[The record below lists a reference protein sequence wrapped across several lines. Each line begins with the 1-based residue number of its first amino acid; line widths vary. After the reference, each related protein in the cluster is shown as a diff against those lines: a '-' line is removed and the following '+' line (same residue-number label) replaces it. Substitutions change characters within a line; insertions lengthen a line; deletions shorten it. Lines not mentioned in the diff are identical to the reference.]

1 LPNIRRTVV
10 LTSLLLLGAA
20 ACTPTSNDP
29 DPPSDGA
36 GGSGKG
42 GKGGGSGGSSARGGS
57 DSGGSGG
64 SSSGGSGGNNSGGAT
79 NPDSGSPGSGG
90 SAGGDAGTDVGGPV
104 EEDCTATP
112 KSLLCDPVQKMP
124 KSIKDLGIFPSA
136 PDFSKH
142 PARLIEYVPD
152 PPLYSDGMEKQRF
165 LLLPKGKKIDNTNR
179 KVWMFP
185 EGTVFI
191 KTFFDDAA
199 GGKLRPIETRFIRT
213 GGVFEYEF
221 FVYQWNATGTDAAL
235 VVSDIDGDINKDV
248 SVPITISHMEDGKML
263 TINGGQPFQHT
274 LPSRQACGNCH
285 EESGMVGQ
293 TFIGFDEIR
302 LNSKFPAT
310 APKTQLQQLGD
321 AGIFTTA
328 VPATP
333 TAITDAN
340 PLLLRV
346 KRFVFGN
353 CAHCHNG
360 RTVFNMAPDVFVAN
374 TVGKMTEA
382 QSVVPPK
389 GWLRVVPGSPD
400 TSVVYVQAERTKLP
414 PPVVVDGME
423 TRLRPMPPVGVA
435 DIAVPVDAVADL
447 RAWIMSLKK

>member
-1 LPNIRRTVV
+1 
-10 LTSLLLLGAA
+10 
-20 ACTPTSNDP
+20 
-29 DPPSDGA
+29 
-36 GGSGKG
+36 
-42 GKGGGSGGSSARGGS
+42 
-57 DSGGSGG
+57 
-64 SSSGGSGGNNSGGAT
+64 
-79 NPDSGSPGSGG
+79 
-90 SAGGDAGTDVGGPV
+90 
-104 EEDCTATP
+104 
-112 KSLLCDPVQKMP
+112 MP
-124 KSIKDLGIFPSA
+124 KSIKDTGIFPSL

-142 PARLIEYVPD
+142 SARMLEYVPD

-165 LLLPKGKKIDNTNR
+165 LLLPKGQKINNTNR

-185 EGTVFI
+185 TGTVFI
-191 KTFFDDAA
+191 KTFFDDAP

-221 FVYQWNATGTDAAL
+221 FVYQWNATATDATL
-235 VVSDIDGDINKDV
+235 VVSDIDGDINADIPV
-248 SVPITISHMEDGKML
+248 NISISHMEDGKML
-263 TINGGQPFQHT
+263 TINGGKPFVHT

-310 APKTQLQQLGD
+310 AAKTQLQQFGD

-333 TAITDAN
+333 TTIAVAD
-340 PLLLRV
+340 PLLQRV
-346 KRFVFGN
+346 ERFVFAN

-360 RTVFNMAPDVFVAN
+360 KTVFNMAPDVFVAN

-382 QSVVPPK
+382 QSVMPPK
-389 GWLRVVPGSPD
+389 GWLRVVPGNPEM
-400 TSVVYVQAERTKLP
+400 SVVFKQMERTMLP
-414 PPVVVDGME
+414 PPVIVDGME
-423 TRLRPMPPVGVA
+423 SKLRPMPPVGLA
-435 DIAVPVDAVADL
+435 DIAVPVDAVADM